1 MLDYIFF
8 NENLLDRYLAF
19 LEERGISFDKRRD
32 EMGFVV
38 SIPEDLENGLEDEA
52 DAFYEELL
60 ERQEEVMETEGDPLD
75 KNVAAITVNLTDG
88 RVVYAPVRPALLNKL
103 LASISAQEVGE
114 LVHAIASAIE
124 NPDERPICKR

>member
-8 NENLLDRYLAF
+8 NDKLLEKYIAF
-19 LEERGISFDKRRD
+19 LEERGIDFDKRRD

-52 DAFYEELL
+52 DSFYEELL
-60 ERQEEVMETEGDPLD
+60 ARHEDLMETEGDPLD
-75 KNVAAITVNLTDG
+75 KNVAAITVNLSDG

-103 LASISAQEVGE
+103 LAAISPQEVGE
-114 LVHAIASAIE
+114 LVHAIATCVE
-124 NPDERPICKR
+124 NPDDRPICKR